1 MSKKN
6 TGKIIGIDLG
16 TTNSCVAAM
25 EGGEPQVINNA
36 EGNRTTPSVVAYGK
50 DDELIVGQPAKRQ
63 AVTNPKRTFFS
74 VKSLIGRRLK
84 EIHRKLPYEL
94 KERKDGVIQIKGPK
108 KDHTAP
114 EISAIILQ
122 KIYC

>member
-36 EGNRTTPSVVAYGK
+36 EGSRTTPSVVAYGK
-50 DDELIVGQPAKRQ
+50 DDEIIVGQPAKRQ

-84 EIHRKLPYEL
+84 EIHRTQKRPY
-94 KERKDGVIQIKGPK
+94 RTRNIRHYSTKDQSRRG
-108 KDHTAP
+108 
-114 EISAIILQ
+114 SLFW
-122 KIYC
+122 